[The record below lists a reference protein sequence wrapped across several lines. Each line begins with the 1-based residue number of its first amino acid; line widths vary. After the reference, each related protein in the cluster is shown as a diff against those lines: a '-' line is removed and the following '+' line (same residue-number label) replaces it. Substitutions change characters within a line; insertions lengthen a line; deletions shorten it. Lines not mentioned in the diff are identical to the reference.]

1 MSPSTPAS
9 APWEAFTQDPR
20 LPESAAL
27 RASDH
32 DRDVVQGVLAEGYAD
47 GRLTKDEYD
56 ERSGAAAAAKTLGEL
71 PVLIL
76 DLVPQSTSRPGSE
89 LALAT
94 GEQLHALAVRRWQDR
109 RRRALR
115 TLLVASLVVW
125 TFWFLT
131 SYLDNPDHPGFPWP
145 VLVTLFTVVR
155 LVQVQLDKRDIIER
169 EQARLERKQRVVR
182 QHPRPPL

>member
-1 MSPSTPAS
+1 MSPGTPAS
-9 APWEAFTQDPR
+9 APWGSFTQDPR

-56 ERSGAAAAAKTLGEL
+56 QRSGAATAAKTLGEL
-71 PVLIL
+71 PVIIL
-76 DLVPQSTSRPGSE
+76 DLVPQSTSRPGSD

-94 GEQLHALAVRRWQDR
+94 GEQLHALAVRRWEER
-109 RRRALR
+109 RRHALS
-115 TLLVASLVVW
+115 TFLVPSLVLW

-131 SYLDNPDHPGFPWP
+131 SYLDHPDHPGFPWP
-145 VLVTLFTVVR
+145 VFVTLFTAVR
-155 LVQVQLDKRDIIER
+155 LLQVQLDKRDIIER
-169 EQARLERKQRVVR
+169 EQARLERKQRLTR
-182 QHPRPPL
+182 QYPGQPF